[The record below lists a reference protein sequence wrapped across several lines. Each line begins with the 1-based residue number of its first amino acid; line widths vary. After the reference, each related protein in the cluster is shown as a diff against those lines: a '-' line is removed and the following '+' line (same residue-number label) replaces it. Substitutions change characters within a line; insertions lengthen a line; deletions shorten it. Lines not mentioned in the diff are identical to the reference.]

1 MKKTRLKL
9 IFSLFIV
16 TFLFWPKIHKGQSLT
31 ISELIKYSSL
41 DNDDLNDILVTKGWE
56 FVKNE
61 NDRNTWAFSK
71 NDDLADAWLN
81 KDKNWENRV
90 FINYN
95 FCNTKNISILKSQ
108 LTALGFKKINS
119 ETYSSTITSEY
130 TNSNFMIIIT
140 YSAREDDDHCDSY
153 TIHLEKRKSIQ
164 ERQREEKEIEEDR
177 LAEIQNQK
185 NCDISII
192 NRKKRD
198 SYFTSMVDSFNN
210 SIDSIININ
219 YQNLMSLKNSNFEQY
234 EKNRIR
240 DSIDAAQKA
249 DSIAYA
255 MVLDEDLIMLPEKHG
270 ISKELV
276 LIYEYP
282 NVLSKS
288 KSGLFKNEKIK
299 IIDTYGDYYEIQY
312 DYCIEIF
319 GNESGYVRKND
330 LIIENNNQSA
340 KPKKK

>member
-1 MKKTRLKL
+1 ML
-9 IFSLFIV
+9 

-31 ISELIKYSSL
+31 ISELIKYRSL

-164 ERQREEKEIEEDR
+164 ERQREEKEIEEAR
-177 LAEIQNQK
+177 LAEIKNQK
-185 NCDISII
+185 NCEISIVKRN
-192 NRKKRD
+192 NRNA
-198 SYFTSMVDSFNN
+198 YFTSKVDSCNN
-210 SIDSIININ
+210 SIDSILNIN

-234 EKNRIR
+234 EK
-240 DSIDAAQKA
+240 DSIEAATKA
-249 DSIAYA
+249 DSIAA
-255 MVLDEDLIMLPEKHG
+255 AEAAANMDLDMLIFKNLIKYG

-282 NVLSKS
+282 DELSKA
-288 KSGLFKNEKIK
+288 KSGLYKNERIE
-299 IIDTYGDYYEIQY
+299 IIDTLEEYYKIQY
-312 DYCIEIF
+312 DYCIDYLWDD
-319 GNESGYVRKND
+319 SGYVRKND
-330 LIIENNNQSA
+330 LILENKNQAA
-340 KPKKK
+340 KPKIK